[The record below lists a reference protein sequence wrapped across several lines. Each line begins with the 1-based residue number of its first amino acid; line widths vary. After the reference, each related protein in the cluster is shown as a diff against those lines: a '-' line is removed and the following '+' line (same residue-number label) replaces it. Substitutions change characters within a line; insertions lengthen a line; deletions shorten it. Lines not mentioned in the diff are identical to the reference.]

1 MAEAALGS
9 SSISRPRRRGVFD
22 IALNAILLL
31 LVYVTAYPFLMIVFS
46 SISDPQEILRNPL
59 FPYPRSVTLA
69 TYKAVVQYD
78 EVVRGFRNSIVYT
91 VAYTVLLLGVTT
103 TAGYALS
110 RRRFKAR
117 RVLLILFL
125 LPWFFSGG
133 IIPTYIVVRKMG
145 LLDTMWA
152 FIFPGMISFF
162 YLIMLRTSIEQLAEE
177 LIESAVI
184 DGANDVQIFVS
195 VVVPLS
201 KAIIA
206 TVALW
211 AAVHQWNHYFGPV
224 MYLSDV
230 KKYPLQVVL
239 RNLIATTQLQE
250 MSETQAAMM
259 ETVED
264 MRRLRARLK
273 TESLK
278 AAVIA
283 ISALP
288 MLIAYPFIQRYF
300 VKGAMIGAIK
310 G

>member
-1 MAEAALGS
+1 MADAAIGPS
-9 SSISRPRRRGVFD
+9 SAGRPGRRGVFD
-22 IALNAILLL
+22 ISLNAVLLL
-31 LVYVTAYPFLMIVFS
+31 LVYVTAYPFLMIVFM
-46 SISDPQEILRNPL
+46 SISDPQEVLRNPL
-59 FPYPRSVTLA
+59 FLYPRSVTLV
-69 TYKAVVQYD
+69 TYKAVIEYD
-78 EVVRGFRNSIVYT
+78 EVLRGFRNSVVYT
-91 VAYTVLLLGVTT
+91 SVYTALLLAVTVP
-103 TAGYALS
+103 AAYALS
-110 RRRFKAR
+110 RRRFRAR

-125 LPWFFSGG
+125 LPLFFSGY
-133 IIPTYIVVRKMG
+133 IIPTYIVVKRMG
-145 LLDTMWA
+145 LIDTMWA
-152 FIFPGMISFF
+152 FIFPGMVSFF
-162 YLIMLRTSIEQLAEE
+162 YLIMLRTSIEQIGEE

-184 DGANDVQIFVS
+184 DGANDVQIFVN

-211 AAVHQWNHYFGPV
+211 AAVTQWNNYFGPV
-224 MYLSDV
+224 LYLSDV

-250 MSETQAAMM
+250 MAETQAAMM

-264 MRRLRARLK
+264 LRRLRTRMK

-278 AAVIA
+278 AAVIV

-288 MLIAYPFIQRYF
+288 ILIVYPFIQRYF

>member
-1 MAEAALGS
+1 MADAAIGAPS
-9 SSISRPRRRGVFD
+9 AGRPGRRGVFD
-22 IALNAILLL
+22 ISLNAVLLL
-31 LVYVTAYPFLMIVFS
+31 LVYVTAYPFLMIVFM
-46 SISDPQEILRNPL
+46 SISDPQEVLRNPL
-59 FPYPRSVTLA
+59 FLYPRSVTLV
-69 TYKAVVQYD
+69 TYKAVIEYD
-78 EVVRGFRNSIVYT
+78 EVIRGFRNSVVYT
-91 VAYTVLLLGVTT
+91 SVYTALLLAVTVP
-103 TAGYALS
+103 AAYALS
-110 RRRFKAR
+110 RRRFRAR

-125 LPWFFSGG
+125 LPLFFSGY
-133 IIPTYIVVRKMG
+133 IIPTYIVVRRMG
-145 LLDTMWA
+145 LIDTMWA
-152 FIFPGMISFF
+152 FIFPGLVSFF
-162 YLIMLRTSIEQLAEE
+162 YLIMLRTSIEQIAEE

-184 DGANDVQIFVS
+184 DGANDVQIFVN
-195 VVVPLS
+195 VVVPLA

-211 AAVHQWNHYFGPV
+211 AAVTQWNHYFGPV
-224 MYLSDV
+224 LYLSDV

-250 MSETQAAMM
+250 MAETQAAMM

-264 MRRLRARLK
+264 LKRLRARMK

-278 AAVIA
+278 AAVIV

-288 MLIAYPFIQRYF
+288 ILVVYPFIQRYF

>member
-1 MAEAALGS
+1 MAEAATGAPS
-9 SSISRPRRRGVFD
+9 AGRPGRRGVFD
-22 IALNAILLL
+22 ISLNAVLLL
-31 LVYVTAYPFLMIVFS
+31 LVYVTAYPFLMIVFM
-46 SISDPQEILRNPL
+46 SISDPQEVLRNPL
-59 FPYPRSVTLA
+59 FLYPRSVTLV
-69 TYKAVVQYD
+69 TYKAVIEYD
-78 EVVRGFRNSIVYT
+78 EVIRGFRNSVVYT
-91 VAYTVLLLGVTT
+91 SVYTALLLAVTVP
-103 TAGYALS
+103 AAYALS
-110 RRRFKAR
+110 RRRFRAR

-125 LPWFFSGG
+125 LPLFFSGY
-133 IIPTYIVVRKMG
+133 IIPTYIVVRRMG
-145 LLDTMWA
+145 LIDTMWA
-152 FIFPGMISFF
+152 FIFPGLVSFF
-162 YLIMLRTSIEQLAEE
+162 YLIMLRTSIEQIAEE

-184 DGANDVQIFVS
+184 DGANDVQIFVN

-211 AAVHQWNHYFGPV
+211 AAVTQWNHYFGPV
-224 MYLSDV
+224 LYLSDV

-250 MSETQAAMM
+250 MAETQAAMM

-264 MRRLRARLK
+264 LKRLRARMK

-278 AAVIA
+278 AAVIV

-288 MLIAYPFIQRYF
+288 ILIVYPFIQRYF

>member
-9 SSISRPRRRGVFD
+9 SSTRRPGRRGVLD

-59 FPYPRSVTLA
+59 FLYPRSVTLA

-78 EVVRGFRNSIVYT
+78 DVVRGFRNSIVYT
-91 VAYTVLLLGVTT
+91 AAYTVLLLGVTT
-103 TAGYALS
+103 AAGYALS

-152 FIFPGMISFF
+152 FMFPGMISFF
-162 YLIMLRTSIEQLAEE
+162 YLIMLRTSMEQLAEE

-184 DGANDVQIFVS
+184 DGANDVQILVG

-300 VKGAMIGAIK
+300 VKGAMIGAIR

>member
-1 MAEAALGS
+1 MEAVGTG
-9 SSISRPRRRGVFD
+9 RRGVFD
-22 IALNAILLL
+22 IALNAVLLL
-31 LVYVTAYPFLMIVFS
+31 LVYVTAYPFLMIVFM
-46 SISDPQEILRNPL
+46 SISDPQEVLRNPL
-59 FPYPRSVTLA
+59 FLYPRSVTLV
-69 TYKAVVQYD
+69 TYKAVIEYD
-78 EVVRGFRNSIVYT
+78 EVLRGFRNSVVYT
-91 VAYTVLLLGVTT
+91 SVYTALLLAVTVP
-103 TAGYALS
+103 AAYALS
-110 RRRFKAR
+110 RRRFRAR

-125 LPWFFSGG
+125 LPLFFSGY
-133 IIPTYIVVRKMG
+133 IIPTYIVVKRMG
-145 LLDTMWA
+145 LIDTMWA
-152 FIFPGMISFF
+152 FIFPGMVSFF
-162 YLIMLRTSIEQLAEE
+162 YLIMLRTSIEQIAEE

-184 DGANDVQIFVS
+184 DGANDVQIFVNL
-195 VVVPLS
+195 VVPLS

-211 AAVHQWNHYFGPV
+211 AAVTQWNSYFGPV
-224 MYLSDV
+224 LYLSDV

-250 MSETQAAMM
+250 MAETQAAMM

-264 MRRLRARLK
+264 LKRLRARMK

-278 AAVIA
+278 AAVIV

-288 MLIAYPFIQRYF
+288 ILVVYPFIQRYF

>member
-1 MAEAALGS
+1 MADAAIGAPS
-9 SSISRPRRRGVFD
+9 VGRPGRRGVFD
-22 IALNAILLL
+22 ISLNAVLLL
-31 LVYVTAYPFLMIVFS
+31 LVYVTAYPFLMIVFM
-46 SISDPQEILRNPL
+46 SISDPQEVLRNPL
-59 FPYPRSVTLA
+59 FLYPRSVTLV
-69 TYKAVVQYD
+69 TYKAVIQYD

-91 VAYTVLLLGVTT
+91 VAYTGLLLAVTT

-110 RRRFKAR
+110 RRRFRAR

-125 LPWFFSGG
+125 LPMFFSGY
-133 IIPTYIVVRKMG
+133 IIPTYIVVRRMG
-145 LLDTMWA
+145 LIDTMWA
-152 FIFPGMISFF
+152 FIFPGLVNFF
-162 YLIMLRTSIEQLAEE
+162 YLIMLRTLMEQIAEE

-184 DGANDVQIFVS
+184 DGANDMQIFVN

-211 AAVHQWNHYFGPV
+211 AAVTQWNNYFGPV
-224 MYLSDV
+224 LYLSDV

-239 RNLIATTQLQE
+239 RNLIATTQFQE
-250 MSETQAAMM
+250 MAETQAAMM

-264 MRRLRARLK
+264 LKRLRARMK

-278 AAVIA
+278 AAVIV

-288 MLIAYPFIQRYF
+288 ILIVYPFIQRYF

>member
-1 MAEAALGS
+1 MGDAALRAS
-9 SSISRPRRRGVFD
+9 SAGRPRRIDVFD
-22 IALNAILLL
+22 VALGAGLLVV
-31 LVYVTAYPFLMIVFS
+31 VYVTLYPFLMVAFS
-46 SISDPQEILRNPL
+46 SMSDPQEILRNPVFL
-59 FPYPRSVTLA
+59 YPRSVTLA
-69 TYKAVVQYD
+69 TYKAVIEYG

-91 VAYTVLLLGVTT
+91 SVYTALLLAV
-103 TAGYALS
+103 TAGAAYALS

-117 RVLLILFL
+117 RALLILFL

-133 IIPTYIVVRKMG
+133 IIPTYVVVQRLG

-152 FIFPGMISFF
+152 FMLPGMVSFF
-162 YLIMLRTSIEQLAEE
+162 YLIMLRTSMEQIAEE

-184 DGANDVQIFVS
+184 DGANDLQIFAG

-211 AAVHQWNHYFGPV
+211 AAITQWNHYFGPV

-250 MSETQAAMM
+250 MAETQAAMM
-259 ETVED
+259 ETAD
-264 MRRLRARLK
+264 DLRRLRERLR

-278 AAVIA
+278 AAVIV
-283 ISALP
+283 ISTLP
-288 MLIAYPFIQRYF
+288 ILIVYPFIQRYF

>member
-1 MAEAALGS
+1 MADAALGS
-9 SSISRPRRRGVFD
+9 SSAGRPGRRGVFD
-22 IALNAILLL
+22 IALYAVLLL
-31 LVYVTAYPFLMIVFS
+31 LVYITAYPFLMIVFS
-46 SISDPQEILRNPL
+46 SISDPQEVLRNPL
-59 FPYPRSVTLA
+59 LLFPRSVTLV
-69 TYKAVVQYD
+69 TYKAVIQYD

-91 VAYTVLLLGVTT
+91 VAYTCLLLAVTT

-117 RVLLILFL
+117 RVLLIVFL

-133 IIPTYIVVRKMG
+133 IIPTYIVVKKMG
-145 LLDTMWA
+145 MIDTMWA
-152 FIFPGMISFF
+152 FIFPGLVSFF
-162 YLIMLRTSIEQLAEE
+162 YLIMLRTSMEQIAEE

-184 DGANDVQIFVS
+184 DGANDVQIFVN

-211 AAVHQWNHYFGPV
+211 AAVTQWNNYFGPV
-224 MYLSDV
+224 LYLTDV

-250 MSETQAAMM
+250 MAETQAAMM

-264 MRRLRARLK
+264 LKRLRARMK

-278 AAVIA
+278 AAVIV

-288 MLIAYPFIQRYF
+288 ILIVYPFIQRYF

>member
-1 MAEAALGS
+1 MADAAIGAPS
-9 SSISRPRRRGVFD
+9 AGRPGRRGVFD
-22 IALNAILLL
+22 ISLNAVLLL
-31 LVYVTAYPFLMIVFS
+31 LVYVTAYPFLMIVFM
-46 SISDPQEILRNPL
+46 SISDPQEVLRNPL
-59 FPYPRSVTLA
+59 FLYPRSITLV
-69 TYKAVVQYD
+69 TYKAVIEYD
-78 EVVRGFRNSIVYT
+78 EVIRGFRNSVVYT
-91 VAYTVLLLGVTT
+91 SVYTALLLAVTVP
-103 TAGYALS
+103 AAYALS
-110 RRRFKAR
+110 RRRFRAR

-125 LPWFFSGG
+125 LPLFFSGY
-133 IIPTYIVVRKMG
+133 IIPTYIVVKRMG
-145 LLDTMWA
+145 LIDTMWA
-152 FIFPGMISFF
+152 FIFPGLVSFF
-162 YLIMLRTSIEQLAEE
+162 YLIMLRTSIEQIAEE

-184 DGANDVQIFVS
+184 DGANDVQIFVN
-195 VVVPLS
+195 VVVPLA

-211 AAVHQWNHYFGPV
+211 AAVTQWNHYFGPV
-224 MYLSDV
+224 LYLSDV

-250 MSETQAAMM
+250 MAETQAAMM

-264 MRRLRARLK
+264 LKRLRARMK

-278 AAVIA
+278 AAVIV

-288 MLIAYPFIQRYF
+288 ILIVYPFIQRYF

>member
-1 MAEAALGS
+1 MADAAIGAPS
-9 SSISRPRRRGVFD
+9 AGRPGRRGVFD
-22 IALNAILLL
+22 ISLNAVLLL
-31 LVYVTAYPFLMIVFS
+31 LVYVTAYPFLMIVFM
-46 SISDPQEILRNPL
+46 SISDPQEVLRNPL
-59 FPYPRSVTLA
+59 FLYPRSVTLV
-69 TYKAVVQYD
+69 TYKAVIEYD
-78 EVVRGFRNSIVYT
+78 EVIRGFRNSVVYT
-91 VAYTVLLLGVTT
+91 SVYTALLLAVTVP
-103 TAGYALS
+103 AAYALS
-110 RRRFKAR
+110 RRRFRAR

-125 LPWFFSGG
+125 LPMFFSGY
-133 IIPTYIVVRKMG
+133 IIPTYIVVRRMG
-145 LLDTMWA
+145 LIDTMWA
-152 FIFPGMISFF
+152 FIFPGLVSFF
-162 YLIMLRTSIEQLAEE
+162 YLIMLRTSIEQVAEE

-184 DGANDVQIFVS
+184 DGANDVQIFVN
-195 VVVPLS
+195 VVVPLA

-211 AAVHQWNHYFGPV
+211 AAVTQWNHYFGPV
-224 MYLSDV
+224 LYLSDV

-250 MSETQAAMM
+250 IAETQAAMM

-264 MRRLRARLK
+264 LKRLRARMK

-278 AAVIA
+278 AAVIV

-288 MLIAYPFIQRYF
+288 ILIVYPFIQRYF

>member
-1 MAEAALGS
+1 MADAAIGAPS
-9 SSISRPRRRGVFD
+9 AGRPGRRGVFD
-22 IALNAILLL
+22 ISLNAVLLL
-31 LVYVTAYPFLMIVFS
+31 LVYVTAYPFLMIVFM
-46 SISDPQEILRNPL
+46 SISDPQEVLRNPL
-59 FPYPRSVTLA
+59 FLYPRSVTLV
-69 TYKAVVQYD
+69 TYKAVIEYD
-78 EVVRGFRNSIVYT
+78 EVIRGFRNSVVYT
-91 VAYTVLLLGVTT
+91 SVYTALLLAVTVP
-103 TAGYALS
+103 AAYALS
-110 RRRFKAR
+110 RRRFRAR

-125 LPWFFSGG
+125 LPLFFSGY
-133 IIPTYIVVRKMG
+133 IIPTYIVVKTMG
-145 LLDTMWA
+145 LIDTMWA
-152 FIFPGMISFF
+152 FIFPGMVSFF
-162 YLIMLRTSIEQLAEE
+162 YLIMLRTSIEQIAEE

-184 DGANDVQIFVS
+184 DGANDVQIFVN

-211 AAVHQWNHYFGPV
+211 AAVTQWNNYFGPV
-224 MYLSDV
+224 LYLSDV

-250 MSETQAAMM
+250 MAETQAAMM

-264 MRRLRARLK
+264 LKRLRARMK

-278 AAVIA
+278 AAVIV

-288 MLIAYPFIQRYF
+288 ILIVYPFIQRYF

>member
-1 MAEAALGS
+1 MADAAIGAPS
-9 SSISRPRRRGVFD
+9 AGRPGRRGVFD
-22 IALNAILLL
+22 ISLNAVLLL
-31 LVYVTAYPFLMIVFS
+31 LVYVTAYPFLMIVFM
-46 SISDPQEILRNPL
+46 SISDPQEVLRNPL
-59 FPYPRSVTLA
+59 FLYPRSVTLV
-69 TYKAVVQYD
+69 TYKAVIEYD
-78 EVVRGFRNSIVYT
+78 EVIRGFRNSVVYT
-91 VAYTVLLLGVTT
+91 SVYTALLLAVTVP
-103 TAGYALS
+103 AAYALS
-110 RRRFKAR
+110 RRRFRAR

-125 LPWFFSGG
+125 LPLFFSGY
-133 IIPTYIVVRKMG
+133 IIPTYIVVRRMG
-145 LLDTMWA
+145 LIDTMWA
-152 FIFPGMISFF
+152 FIFPGLVSFF
-162 YLIMLRTSIEQLAEE
+162 YLIMLRTSIEQIAEE

-184 DGANDVQIFVS
+184 DGANDVQIFVN

-211 AAVHQWNHYFGPV
+211 AGVTQWNHYFGPV
-224 MYLSDV
+224 LYLSDV

-250 MSETQAAMM
+250 MAETQAAMM

-264 MRRLRARLK
+264 LKRLRARMK

-278 AAVIA
+278 AAVIV

-288 MLIAYPFIQRYF
+288 ILIVYPFIQRYF

>member
-1 MAEAALGS
+1 MADAAIGAPS
-9 SSISRPRRRGVFD
+9 AGRPGRRGVFD
-22 IALNAILLL
+22 ISLNAVLLL
-31 LVYVTAYPFLMIVFS
+31 LVYVTAYPFLMIVFM
-46 SISDPQEILRNPL
+46 SISDPQEVLRNPL
-59 FPYPRSVTLA
+59 FLYPRSITLV
-69 TYKAVVQYD
+69 TYKAVIEYD
-78 EVVRGFRNSIVYT
+78 EVIRGFRNSVVYT
-91 VAYTVLLLGVTT
+91 SVYTALLLAVTVP
-103 TAGYALS
+103 AAYALS
-110 RRRFKAR
+110 RRRFRAR

-125 LPWFFSGG
+125 LPMFFSGY
-133 IIPTYIVVRKMG
+133 IIPTYIVVKRMG
-145 LLDTMWA
+145 LIDTMWA
-152 FIFPGMISFF
+152 FIFPGLVSFF
-162 YLIMLRTSIEQLAEE
+162 YLIMLRTSIEQIAEE

-184 DGANDVQIFVS
+184 DGANDVQIFVN
-195 VVVPLS
+195 VVVPLA

-211 AAVHQWNHYFGPV
+211 AAVTQWNHYFGPV
-224 MYLSDV
+224 LYLSDV

-250 MSETQAAMM
+250 MAETQAAMM

-264 MRRLRARLK
+264 LKRLRARMK

-278 AAVIA
+278 AAVIV

-288 MLIAYPFIQRYF
+288 ILIVYPFIQRYF

>member
-1 MAEAALGS
+1 MAAVGTG
-9 SSISRPRRRGVFD
+9 RRGVFD
-22 IALNAILLL
+22 IALNAVLLL
-31 LVYVTAYPFLMIVFS
+31 LVYVTTYPFLMIVFM
-46 SISDPQEILRNPL
+46 SISDPQEVLRNPL
-59 FPYPRSVTLA
+59 FLYPRSVTLV
-69 TYKAVVQYD
+69 TYKAVIEYD
-78 EVVRGFRNSIVYT
+78 EVLRGFRNSVVYT
-91 VAYTVLLLGVTT
+91 SAYTTLLLAVTVP
-103 TAGYALS
+103 AAYALS
-110 RRRFKAR
+110 RRRFRAR

-125 LPWFFSGG
+125 LPLFFSGY
-133 IIPTYIVVRKMG
+133 IIPTYIVVKRMG
-145 LLDTMWA
+145 LIDTMWA
-152 FIFPGMISFF
+152 FIFPGMVSFF
-162 YLIMLRTSIEQLAEE
+162 YLIMLRTSIEQIAEE
-177 LIESAVI
+177 LVESAVI
-184 DGANDVQIFVS
+184 DGANDVQIFAN

-211 AAVHQWNHYFGPV
+211 AAVTQWNHYFGPV
-224 MYLSDV
+224 LYLSDV

-250 MSETQAAMM
+250 MAETQAAMM

-264 MRRLRARLK
+264 LKRLRARMK

-278 AAVIA
+278 AAVIV

-288 MLIAYPFIQRYF
+288 ILIVYPFIQRYF

>member
-1 MAEAALGS
+1 MAEAAIGAPS
-9 SSISRPRRRGVFD
+9 AGRPGRRGVFD
-22 IALNAILLL
+22 ISLNAVLLL
-31 LVYVTAYPFLMIVFS
+31 LVYVTAYPFLMIVFM
-46 SISDPQEILRNPL
+46 SISDPQEVLRNPL
-59 FPYPRSVTLA
+59 FLYPRSVTLV
-69 TYKAVVQYD
+69 TYKAVIEYD
-78 EVVRGFRNSIVYT
+78 EVIRGFRNSVVYT
-91 VAYTVLLLGVTT
+91 SVYTALLLAVTVP
-103 TAGYALS
+103 AAYALS
-110 RRRFKAR
+110 RRRFRAR

-125 LPWFFSGG
+125 LPLFFSGY
-133 IIPTYIVVRKMG
+133 IIPTYIVVKRMG
-145 LLDTMWA
+145 LIDTMWA
-152 FIFPGMISFF
+152 FIFPGMVSFF
-162 YLIMLRTSIEQLAEE
+162 YLIMLRTSIEQIAEE

-184 DGANDVQIFVS
+184 DGANDVQIFVN

-211 AAVHQWNHYFGPV
+211 AAVTQWNSYFGPV
-224 MYLSDV
+224 LYLSDV

-250 MSETQAAMM
+250 MAETQAAMM

-264 MRRLRARLK
+264 LKRLRARMK

-278 AAVIA
+278 AAVIV

-288 MLIAYPFIQRYF
+288 ILIVYPFIQRYF

>member
-9 SSISRPRRRGVFD
+9 SSTSRPGRRGVLD

-78 EVVRGFRNSIVYT
+78 DVVRGFRNSIVYT
-91 VAYTVLLLGVTT
+91 AAYTVLLLGVTT
-103 TAGYALS
+103 AAGYALS

-152 FIFPGMISFF
+152 FMFPGMISFF
-162 YLIMLRTSIEQLAEE
+162 YLIMLRTSMEQLAEE

-184 DGANDVQIFVS
+184 DGANDVQILVG

>member
-1 MAEAALGS
+1 MADAAIGAPS
-9 SSISRPRRRGVFD
+9 AGRPGRRGVFD
-22 IALNAILLL
+22 ISLNAVLLL
-31 LVYVTAYPFLMIVFS
+31 LVYVTAYPFLMIVFM
-46 SISDPQEILRNPL
+46 SISDPQEVLRNPL
-59 FPYPRSVTLA
+59 FLYPRSVTLV
-69 TYKAVVQYD
+69 TYKAVIEYD
-78 EVVRGFRNSIVYT
+78 EVIRGFRNSVVYT
-91 VAYTVLLLGVTT
+91 SVYTALLLAVTVP
-103 TAGYALS
+103 AAYALS
-110 RRRFKAR
+110 RRRFRAR

-125 LPWFFSGG
+125 LPMFFSGY
-133 IIPTYIVVRKMG
+133 IIPTYIVVRRMG
-145 LLDTMWA
+145 LIDTMWA
-152 FIFPGMISFF
+152 FIFPGLVTFF
-162 YLIMLRTSIEQLAEE
+162 YLIMLRTSIEQIAEE

-184 DGANDVQIFVS
+184 DGANDVQIFVN

-211 AAVHQWNHYFGPV
+211 AAVTQWNHYFGPV
-224 MYLSDV
+224 LYLSDV

-250 MSETQAAMM
+250 MAETQAAMM

-264 MRRLRARLK
+264 LKRLRARMK

-278 AAVIA
+278 AAVIV

-288 MLIAYPFIQRYF
+288 ILIVYPFIQRYF

>member
-1 MAEAALGS
+1 MSDAALGAS
-9 SSISRPRRRGVFD
+9 SAGRPRRIGAFD
-22 IALNAILLL
+22 ILLGAGL
-31 LVYVTAYPFLMIVFS
+31 LVVVYVTLYPFLMVAFS
-46 SISDPQEILRNPL
+46 SMSDPFEILRNPVFL
-59 FPYPRSVTLA
+59 YPRSFTLA
-69 TYKAVVQYD
+69 TYKAVIEYD
-78 EVVRGFRNSIVYT
+78 DVIRGFRNSVVYT
-91 VAYTVLLLGVTT
+91 SVYTSLLLAVTT
-103 TAGYALS
+103 AAAYALS

-117 RVLLILFL
+117 RGLLILFL
-125 LPWFFSGG
+125 LPWFFSGY
-133 IIPTYIVVRKMG
+133 IIPTYVVVQKMG

-152 FIFPGMISFF
+152 FTFPGMVSFF
-162 YLIMLRTSIEQLAEE
+162 YLIMLRTSMEQVAEE

-211 AAVHQWNHYFGPV
+211 AAVSQWNLYFGPV
-224 MYLSDV
+224 MYLWDV

-239 RNLIATTQLQE
+239 HNLIATTQIQE
-250 MSETQAAMM
+250 MRETQAAMM
-259 ETVED
+259 ETAAD
-264 MRRLRARLK
+264 LRRLREQLK

-278 AAVIA
+278 AAVIV
-283 ISALP
+283 ISTLP
-288 MLIAYPFIQRYF
+288 VLIVYPFIQRYF

>member
-1 MAEAALGS
+1 MADAAIGAPS
-9 SSISRPRRRGVFD
+9 AGRPGRRGVFD
-22 IALNAILLL
+22 ISLNAVLLL
-31 LVYVTAYPFLMIVFS
+31 LVYVTAYPFLMIVFM
-46 SISDPQEILRNPL
+46 SISDPQEVLRNPL
-59 FPYPRSVTLA
+59 FLYPRSITLV
-69 TYKAVVQYD
+69 TYKAVIEYD
-78 EVVRGFRNSIVYT
+78 EVIRGFRNSVVYT
-91 VAYTVLLLGVTT
+91 SVYTALLLAVTVP
-103 TAGYALS
+103 AAYALS
-110 RRRFKAR
+110 RRRFRAR

-125 LPWFFSGG
+125 LPLFFSGY
-133 IIPTYIVVRKMG
+133 IIPTYIVVRRMG
-145 LLDTMWA
+145 LIDTMWA
-152 FIFPGMISFF
+152 FIFPGLVSFF
-162 YLIMLRTSIEQLAEE
+162 YLIMLRTSIEQVAEE

-184 DGANDVQIFVS
+184 DGANDVQIFVN
-195 VVVPLS
+195 VVVPLA

-211 AAVHQWNHYFGPV
+211 AAVTQWNHYFGPV
-224 MYLSDV
+224 LYLSDV

-250 MSETQAAMM
+250 MAETQAAMM

-264 MRRLRARLK
+264 LKRLRARMK

-278 AAVIA
+278 AAVIV

-288 MLIAYPFIQRYF
+288 ILIVYPFIQRYF

>member
-1 MAEAALGS
+1 MADAAIGAPS
-9 SSISRPRRRGVFD
+9 AGRPGRRGVFD
-22 IALNAILLL
+22 ISLNAVLLL
-31 LVYVTAYPFLMIVFS
+31 LVYVTAYPFLMIVFM
-46 SISDPQEILRNPL
+46 SISDPQEVLRNPL
-59 FPYPRSVTLA
+59 FLYPRSVTLV
-69 TYKAVVQYD
+69 TYKAVIEYD
-78 EVVRGFRNSIVYT
+78 EVIRGFRNSVVYT
-91 VAYTVLLLGVTT
+91 SVYTALLLAVTVP
-103 TAGYALS
+103 AAYALS
-110 RRRFKAR
+110 RRRFRAR

-125 LPWFFSGG
+125 LPMFFSGY
-133 IIPTYIVVRKMG
+133 IIPTYIVVRRMG
-145 LLDTMWA
+145 LIDTMWA
-152 FIFPGMISFF
+152 FIFPGLVSFF
-162 YLIMLRTSIEQLAEE
+162 YLIMLRTSIEQVAEE

-184 DGANDVQIFVS
+184 DGANDVQIFAN

-211 AAVHQWNHYFGPV
+211 AAVTQWNHYFGPV
-224 MYLSDV
+224 LYLSDV

-250 MSETQAAMM
+250 MAETQAAMM

-264 MRRLRARLK
+264 LKRLRARMK

-278 AAVIA
+278 AAVIV

-288 MLIAYPFIQRYF
+288 ILIVYPFIQRYF

>member
-1 MAEAALGS
+1 MRDAALGS
-9 SSISRPRRRGVFD
+9 TAVARPGRTSVFD
-22 IALNAILLL
+22 VALNAVLLL
-31 LVYVTAYPFLMIVFS
+31 LVYVAAYPFLMIVFM
-46 SISDPQEILRNPL
+46 SISDPQEVLRNPL
-59 FPYPRSVTLA
+59 FLYPRSVTLA
-69 TYKAVVQYD
+69 TYKAVIQYD

-91 VAYTVLLLGVTT
+91 SVYTALLLAVTVS
-103 TAGYALS
+103 AAYALS

-117 RVLLILFL
+117 RMLLVLFL
-125 LPWFFSGG
+125 LPLFFSGY

-152 FIFPGMISFF
+152 FMFPGMVSFF
-162 YLIMLRTSIEQLAEE
+162 FLIMMRTSMDQLAEE

-201 KAIIA
+201 KAMIA
-206 TVALW
+206 AVGLW
-211 AAVHQWNHYFGPV
+211 AAVSQWNHYFGPV

-250 MSETQAAMM
+250 MSESQAAMM

-278 AAVIA
+278 AAVIV

>member
-1 MAEAALGS
+1 MTGKHNW
-9 SSISRPRRRGVFD
+9 FD
-22 IALNAILLL
+22 VLNVILLFAFAL
-31 LVYVTAYPFLMIVFS
+31 LMLFPFYHMFSLSTSSGPGLASGHANYIPVDFNLHAYRMVLEHHELLTSYYNSVRYAVVGTVIYLLATSLVAYPLTMRFWLNTPATIVYVLTMFI
-46 SISDPQEILRNPL
+46 
-59 FPYPRSVTLA
+59 
-69 TYKAVVQYD
+69 
-78 EVVRGFRNSIVYT
+78 
-91 VAYTVLLLGVTT
+91 
-103 TAGYALS
+103 
-110 RRRFKAR
+110 
-117 RVLLILFL
+117 
-125 LPWFFSGG
+125 SGG
-133 IIPTYIVVRKMG
+133 LVPTYLLYRTLG
-145 LLDTMWA
+145 LIDTMWA
-152 FIFPGMISFF
+152 FIFPGLVSFF
-162 YLIMLRTSIEQLAEE
+162 YLIMLRTSIEQIAEE

-184 DGANDVQIFVS
+184 DGANDVQIFVN

-211 AAVHQWNHYFGPV
+211 AAVTQWNNYFGPV
-224 MYLSDV
+224 LYLSDV

-250 MSETQAAMM
+250 MAETQAAMM

-264 MRRLRARLK
+264 LKRLRARMK

-278 AAVIA
+278 AAVIV

-288 MLIAYPFIQRYF
+288 ILIVYPFIQRYF

>member
-1 MAEAALGS
+1 MADAAIGAPS
-9 SSISRPRRRGVFD
+9 AGRPGRRGVFD
-22 IALNAILLL
+22 ISLNAVLLL
-31 LVYVTAYPFLMIVFS
+31 LVYVTAYPFLMIVFM
-46 SISDPQEILRNPL
+46 SISDPQEVLRNPL
-59 FPYPRSVTLA
+59 FLYPRSVTLV
-69 TYKAVVQYD
+69 TYKAVIEYD
-78 EVVRGFRNSIVYT
+78 EVIRGFRNSVVYT
-91 VAYTVLLLGVTT
+91 SVYTALLLAVTVPV
-103 TAGYALS
+103 AYALS
-110 RRRFKAR
+110 RRRFRAR

-125 LPWFFSGG
+125 LPMFFSGY
-133 IIPTYIVVRKMG
+133 IIPTYIVVRRMG
-145 LLDTMWA
+145 LIDTMWA
-152 FIFPGMISFF
+152 FIFPGLVTFF
-162 YLIMLRTSIEQLAEE
+162 YLIMLRTSIEQIAEE

-184 DGANDVQIFVS
+184 DGANDVQIFVN

-211 AAVHQWNHYFGPV
+211 AAVTQWNHYFGPV
-224 MYLSDV
+224 LYLSDV

-250 MSETQAAMM
+250 MAETQAAMM

-264 MRRLRARLK
+264 LKRLRARMK

-278 AAVIA
+278 AAVIV

-288 MLIAYPFIQRYF
+288 ILIVYPFIQRYF

>member
-1 MAEAALGS
+1 MADAAIGVPS
-9 SSISRPRRRGVFD
+9 AARPGRRGVFD
-22 IALNAILLL
+22 IALKAVLLL
-31 LVYVTAYPFLMIVFS
+31 LVYVTAYPFLMIVFM
-46 SISDPQEILRNPL
+46 SISDPQEVLRNPL
-59 FPYPRSVTLA
+59 FLYPRSVTLV
-69 TYKAVVQYD
+69 TYKAVIEYD
-78 EVVRGFRNSIVYT
+78 EVIRGFRNSVVYT
-91 VAYTVLLLGVTT
+91 SVYTALLLAVTLP
-103 TAGYALS
+103 AAYALS
-110 RRRFKAR
+110 RRRFRAR

-125 LPWFFSGG
+125 LPWFFSGY
-133 IIPTYIVVRKMG
+133 IIPTYIVVRRMG
-145 LLDTMWA
+145 LIDTMWA
-152 FIFPGMISFF
+152 FIFPGLVSFF
-162 YLIMLRTSIEQLAEE
+162 YLIMLRTSIEHIAEE

-195 VVVPLS
+195 VVAPLS

-211 AAVHQWNHYFGPV
+211 AAVTQWNNYFGPV
-224 MYLSDV
+224 LYLSDV

-250 MSETQAAMM
+250 MAETQAAMM

-264 MRRLRARLK
+264 LKRLRARMK

-278 AAVIA
+278 AAVIV

>member
-1 MAEAALGS
+1 MADAAVGS
-9 SSISRPRRRGVFD
+9 SSAGRAGGRGVFD
-22 IALNAILLL
+22 IALYAVLLL
-31 LVYVTAYPFLMIVFS
+31 LVYITAYPFLMIVFS
-46 SISDPQEILRNPL
+46 SISDPQEVLRNPILL
-59 FPYPRSVTLA
+59 FPRSVTLV
-69 TYKAVVQYD
+69 TYKAVIQYD

-91 VAYTVLLLGVTT
+91 VAYTVLLLAVTT

-117 RVLLILFL
+117 RVLLIVFL
-125 LPWFFSGG
+125 VPWFFSGG
-133 IIPTYIVVRKMG
+133 IIPTYIVVKKLAMI
-145 LLDTMWA
+145 DTMWA
-152 FIFPGMISFF
+152 FIFPGLVSFF
-162 YLIMLRTSIEQLAEE
+162 YLIMLRTSMEQIAEE

-184 DGANDVQIFVS
+184 DGANDAQIFVN

-211 AAVHQWNHYFGPV
+211 AAVTQWNNYLGPIL
-224 MYLSDV
+224 YLSDV

-250 MSETQAAMM
+250 MAETQAAMM
-259 ETVED
+259 ETVD
-264 MRRLRARLK
+264 DLKRLRARMK

-278 AAVIA
+278 AAVIV

-288 MLIAYPFIQRYF
+288 ILIVYPFIQRYF

>member
-1 MAEAALGS
+1 MADAAIGAS
-9 SSISRPRRRGVFD
+9 SAGRQGRRGVFD
-22 IALNAILLL
+22 ISLNAVLLL
-31 LVYVTAYPFLMIVFS
+31 LVYVTAYPFLMIVFM
-46 SISDPQEILRNPL
+46 SISDPQEVLRNPL
-59 FPYPRSVTLA
+59 FLYPRSVTLV
-69 TYKAVVQYD
+69 TYKAVIQYD
-78 EVVRGFRNSIVYT
+78 EVIRGFRNSVVYT
-91 VAYTVLLLGVTT
+91 VAYTCLLLAVTVP
-103 TAGYALS
+103 AAYALS
-110 RRRFKAR
+110 RRRFRAR

-125 LPWFFSGG
+125 LPLFFSGY
-133 IIPTYIVVRKMG
+133 IIPTYIVVKRMG
-145 LLDTMWA
+145 LIDTMWA
-152 FIFPGMISFF
+152 FIFPGMVSFF
-162 YLIMLRTSIEQLAEE
+162 YLIMLRTSIEQIAEE

-184 DGANDVQIFVS
+184 DGANDVQIFAN

-211 AAVHQWNHYFGPV
+211 AAVTQWNNYFGPV
-224 MYLSDV
+224 LYLSEV

-250 MSETQAAMM
+250 MAETQAAMM

-264 MRRLRARLK
+264 LKRLRARMK

-278 AAVIA
+278 AAVIV

-288 MLIAYPFIQRYF
+288 ILIVYPFIQRYF

>member
-1 MAEAALGS
+1 MADAAIGAPS
-9 SSISRPRRRGVFD
+9 AGRPGRRGVFD
-22 IALNAILLL
+22 ISLNAVLLL
-31 LVYVTAYPFLMIVFS
+31 LVYVTAYPFLMIVFM
-46 SISDPQEILRNPL
+46 SISDPQEVLRNPL
-59 FPYPRSVTLA
+59 FLYPRSITLV
-69 TYKAVVQYD
+69 TYKAVIEYD
-78 EVVRGFRNSIVYT
+78 EVIRGFRNSVVYT
-91 VAYTVLLLGVTT
+91 SVYTALLLAVTVP
-103 TAGYALS
+103 AAYALS
-110 RRRFKAR
+110 RRRFRAR

-125 LPWFFSGG
+125 LPLFFSGY
-133 IIPTYIVVRKMG
+133 IIPTYIVVRRMG
-145 LLDTMWA
+145 LIDTMWA
-152 FIFPGMISFF
+152 FIFPGLVSFF
-162 YLIMLRTSIEQLAEE
+162 YLIMLRTSIEQIAEE

-184 DGANDVQIFVS
+184 DGANDVQIFVN

-211 AAVHQWNHYFGPV
+211 AAVTQWNHYFGPV
-224 MYLSDV
+224 LYLSDV

-250 MSETQAAMM
+250 MAETQAAMM

-264 MRRLRARLK
+264 LKRLRARMK

-278 AAVIA
+278 AAVIV

-288 MLIAYPFIQRYF
+288 ILIVYPFIQRYF